1 MSEPNDEVLKN
12 ALLEY
17 SEEALT
23 AKETMARLEAQ
34 FGYSIKRSTLFT
46 LQKKFDIPT
55 ARKNAKKLSD
65 EAQTS
70 LVLDK
75 IDNDLYKQNGPNVI
89 LNILA
94 RDHTPLPRRKVRE
107 VMKEEY
113 PEGALLRRPGNH
125 NKIPRKKLEIHA
137 DGHEKLSAQALD
149 MGGVGIPIYGFRQ
162 KVGYL
167 QKYNV
172 IPNARSTDVV
182 GHLYLDMIVEAG
194 YR

>member
-1 MSEPNDEVLKN
+1 MVNNSGKNGHSNGSNLKN

-17 SEEALT
+17 SEETLT
-23 AKETMARLEAQ
+23 AKETLARLEAQ
-34 FGYSIKRSTLFT
+34 FGYSIKRSTLFA
-46 LQKKFDIPT
+46 LQKKFDIPS

-70 LVLDK
+70 LMLDK
-75 IDNDLYKQNGPNVI
+75 VDNDLYKRNGPNVI
-89 LNILA
+89 LNMLA
-94 RDHTPLPRRKVRE
+94 RDRIPLPRRKVRA

-113 PEGALLRRPGNH
+113 PEGALLQVVGPGQ
-125 NKIPRKKLEIHA
+125 EMHA
-137 DGHEKLSAQALD
+137 DGFEKLSAQALD
-149 MGGVGIPIYGFRQ
+149 MGGVGIPVYGFRQ

-172 IPNARSTDVV
+172 VPNARSSAVV